1 MNLVDRAKNIIL
13 RPKEE
18 WQVIDTETTDIP
30 SLYKSYIV
38 PLAAI
43 PVIGGLI
50 GMSLVGMPMPF
61 AGGTYHMP
69 FGAALGSA
77 VARYVLTLVGVYIV
91 ALIINALAPSFSG
104 EKNLMQALKVTTYA
118 YTPTWL
124 AGIFLLI
131 PWLGILSLLASLYGL
146 YLLYLG
152 LPVLMKSPPDRAL
165 GYTAVVVISV
175 IVVFVI
181 IGAISA
187 AFLVHPGGMP
197 MQSFGPSAGQ

>member
-43 PVIGGLI
+43 PVICGLI
-50 GMSLVGMPMPF
+50 GMSLVGVPMPF
-61 AGGTYHMP
+61 GGTYHMP
-69 FGAALGSA
+69 FGPALGAA

-91 ALIINALAPSFSG
+91 ALIVNVLAPSFSG
-104 EKNLMQALKVTTYA
+104 EKNLVQALKVTAYA
-118 YTPTWL
+118 YTPAWL

-131 PWLGILSLLASLYGL
+131 PWLGILGLLASLYGL

-165 GYTAVVVISV
+165 GYTAIVVISA
-175 IVVFVI
+175 IVVFLI
-181 IGAISA
+181 IGVISA
-187 AFLVHPGGMP
+187 VFLVHPGGMP
-197 MQSFGPSAGQ
+197 MQSFGPGTGQ